1 MKPILSVKKL
11 HVHFAQTP
19 AVKGVS
25 FDLYPGEILALVG
38 ESGSGK
44 TASAQAILQLQQ
56 ARLSG
61 EIWFEGENLLTYS
74 ESDLC
79 KIRGSRIG
87 MIFQDPMTSLNP
99 TMRMGKQI
107 AEGLRLHR
115 GLNRREG
122 REAAL
127 KLLHEV
133 GIAEPELRIDHY
145 PHEYSGGMRQRAMI
159 AMALAC
165 EPLLLIADEPTTSL
179 DVDIQEQILRL
190 LQAVNRQREMA
201 ILIVTHDLGVVSQIA
216 DRVMVMHQG
225 EIVERAERNELFQ
238 RPQHPYTRSL
248 LAAMRRRS

>member
-44 TASAQAILQLQQ
+44 LPVQVDSQQLQQ

-122 REAAL
+122 RAGLE
-127 KLLHEV
+127 LLHEV

-165 EPLLLIADEPTTSL
+165 EPSFVNRRRTHDIAL
-179 DVDIQEQILRL
+179 DVDNTGTDF
-190 LQAVNRQREMA
+190 A
-201 ILIVTHDLGVVSQIA
+201 TIA
-216 DRVMVMHQG
+216 
-225 EIVERAERNELFQ
+225 
-238 RPQHPYTRSL
+238 S
-248 LAAMRRRS
+248 